1 MKLID
6 SENKRL
12 HTDIEKI
19 KQQIAAIQERGYLGR
34 YGNFLPYTEKK
45 ANEMLPKLKEAGV
58 NCELKKLDKKGYA
71 KIIFLDLPE

>member
-12 HTDIEKI
+12 HTDIDKI
-19 KQQIAAIQERGYLGR
+19 KNQIAAIKERGYLGK
-34 YGNFLPYTEKK
+34 YGNFLLYTEKK

-58 NCELKKLDKKGYA
+58 NCELKKSIKKGYA